1 MVLPVNGM
9 VLSGFVGKNGKII
22 FRSSS
27 PPVTDQEVFFVCNNK
42 SSNISNGMFY
52 TQQWRK

>member
-22 FRSSS
+22 
-27 PPVTDQEVFFVCNNK
+27 
-42 SSNISNGMFY
+42 
-52 TQQWRK
+52 

>member
-27 PPVTDQEVFFVCNNK
+27 PPVTDQEVFFCV
-42 SSNISNGMFY
+42 
-52 TQQWRK
+52 